1 MCSTVT
7 EWKCCNDRYTTLH
20 TETQG
25 TQEALKNHHQDH
37 CQYHRQRQEWPSTH
51 YIRKHESV
59 RLQFLESIHYVQDIA
74 GHFGPNKVP
83 SQCDSHSDDNKVWF
97 LIQSEP
103 SGVGGAGQN
112 IASGPLSI
120 VSICPGHFLYIKTTK
135 IINPTEL
142 EVQLFNEGRTADLP
156 LSV

>member
-1 MCSTVT
+1 MLH
-7 EWKCCNDRYTTLH
+7 CNRVEVL
-20 TETQG
+20 
-25 TQEALKNHHQDH
+25 
-37 CQYHRQRQEWPSTH
+37 QRQVHNPPHWNTRYSRSTQKSPSRSLSIPPSTPRVTIH
-51 YIRKHESV
+51 SLHKETWECQTY
-59 RLQFLESIHYVQDIA
+59 QFLESIHYVQDIA

-103 SGVGGAGQN
+103 SCVGGAGQN